1 MAQVDVATSSWRLTT
16 IHLAHKGASS
26 SHNIAWI
33 THNRPFLS
41 TGFDQHSPPSRS
53 SLADPKHILGI
64 HEARAQGSFE
74 GASWVNLDLV

>member
-33 THNRPFLS
+33 TRNRPFLS
-41 TGFDQHSPPSRS
+41 TGFDHKFRQ
-53 SLADPKHILGI
+53 DPAWPIQNIFWVSMRQELK
-64 HEARAQGSFE
+64 EALKAQAG
-74 GASWVNLDLV
+74 